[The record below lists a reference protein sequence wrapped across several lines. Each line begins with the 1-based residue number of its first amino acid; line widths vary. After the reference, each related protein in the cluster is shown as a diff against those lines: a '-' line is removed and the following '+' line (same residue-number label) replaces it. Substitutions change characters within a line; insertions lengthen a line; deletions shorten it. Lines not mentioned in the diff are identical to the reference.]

1 MKFEPRAFLP
11 SDTINLDYETTS
23 LSSFEGKIF
32 AMSLTWIQDGYTEV
46 WREEGAVRIYSDE
59 KEIGRGEGNF
69 RKRLAE
75 FWASECAAITHNL
88 MFELHFT
95 VAGLY
100 AINPRKP
107 LHDTMIMSQYIDN
120 LCPSHALDY
129 LFNRFHG
136 KVDWILEADKAVSK
150 CAKIYGSYD
159 KHPIDIMFT
168 YQLADGIRGSLLFD
182 LFWPLTEP
190 KSEYWNEI
198 ELIKETVIME
208 RRGFMLDRM
217 QSLKLVDWMKQE
229 LFDNEKK
236 TRRILGKYVNL
247 LSEPQLKKLLFDE
260 LKFPRMDS
268 TDQEAILQIDH
279 PIVDCIQKARAYTK
293 GVAIITGY
301 LKAADSGDV
310 VHPNIR
316 TNKAGT
322 GRETSENPNVQ
333 NVAKEVK
340 AGAKYTVPARRCFR
354 ARPGYCLVLADFS
367 GIEMRLAVQGT
378 GSQKLSKLCD
388 EGYDFHASCAAS
400 FYGDKF
406 TKEKDETIKKAY
418 RSRAKNARF
427 AMLYGAGLEQTAA
440 TLGLSIDEVRI
451 GYERDKKDFPEFYE
465 LMAKCTHDAYKQG
478 HITSFFGRKLR
489 VPLDRAYAATD
500 YLIQGSAAA
509 LFKHAQVNVGK
520 WFRKEKLDCHIII
533 PVHDELVME
542 VRRGT
547 LLAYLTPE
555 IEKLMV
561 SAPEIKVKL
570 NADFSI
576 ATYTWDKKND
586 YKPDTGV

>member
-1 MKFEPRAFLP
+1 MKFEPRALLP
-11 SDTINLDYETTS
+11 SDVICIDYETTS

-32 AMSLTWIQDGYTEV
+32 SMSLTWSNEGYTEV
-46 WREEGAVRIYSDE
+46 WREEGVVRVYSEE
-59 KEIGRGEGNF
+59 KEICRGKGNF
-69 RKRLAE
+69 RERVAE
-75 FWASECAAITHNL
+75 FWASECAAIAHNL

-95 VAGLY
+95 IAGLY
-100 AINPRKP
+100 LINPKKI

-120 LCPSHALDY
+120 LCPAHSLDY

-136 KVDWILEADKAVSK
+136 KVDWIVEVDKDVNK
-150 CAKIYGSYD
+150 CKKIYGSYD
-159 KHPIDIMFT
+159 KHPIEIMFR
-168 YQLADGIRGSLLFD
+168 YQLADGIRGAILYD

-190 KSEYWNEI
+190 KAEYWNEI

-217 QSLKLVDWMKQE
+217 QSLKLIDFMKKE
-229 LFDNEKK
+229 LNENEKK
-236 TRRILGKYVNL
+236 TRLIVGRYVNL

-268 TDQEAILQIDH
+268 TDKEAILQIDH

-293 GVAIITGY
+293 GVAMVTGY
-301 LKAADSGDV
+301 LKAADDKDV
-310 VHPNIR
+310 IHPNIR

-333 NVAKEVK
+333 NVSKEFK

-378 GSQKLSKLCD
+378 GDKKLSKLCD
-388 EGYDFHASCAAS
+388 DGFDFHSACATS

-406 TKEKDETIKKAY
+406 TREVDETIKKAL

-427 AMLYGAGLEQTAA
+427 AMLYGAGLEQTAV
-440 TLGLSIDEVRI
+440 TLGLSIVEVSA
-451 GYERDKKDFPEFYE
+451 GYERDRKDFPEFYE
-465 LMAKCTHDAYKQG
+465 LMAKCTHDARKQG
-478 HITSFFGRKLR
+478 YIISFFGRKLR
-489 VPLDRAYAATD
+489 VPLDRPYAATD

-547 LLAYLTPE
+547 PLAYLTPE

-561 SAPEIKVKL
+561 SAPEIKVRL

-586 YKPDTGV
+586 YKPDTGI